1 MTFVAEVIDKQFY
14 SGLGLATHF
23 SIYEIQFTRHQRE
36 AQARDQRS
44 ATDRAQGRGNV
55 SASTSNTRAPITTQ
69 DDVGPRARPRKN
81 TKSNFLRLYFFPFPP
96 FPLFVR

>member
-44 ATDRAQGRGNV
+44 ATDRAGIHHSRQLTFDFNIDF
-55 SASTSNTRAPITTQ
+55 SLHP
-69 DDVGPRARPRKN
+69 
-81 TKSNFLRLYFFPFPP
+81 
-96 FPLFVR
+96 